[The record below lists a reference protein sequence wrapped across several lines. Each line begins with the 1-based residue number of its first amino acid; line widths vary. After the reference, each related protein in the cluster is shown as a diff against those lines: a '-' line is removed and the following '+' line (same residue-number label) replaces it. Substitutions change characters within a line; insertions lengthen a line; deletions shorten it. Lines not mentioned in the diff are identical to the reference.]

1 MIVALAG
8 GVGGAKLALGLTN
21 VAEPENLLIAV
32 NTGDDFEHLGLHISP
47 DIDSVTYAL
56 AGIENPAT
64 GWGVADETWSFM
76 DMMRRLGGETWF
88 KLGDRDLATHV
99 ERTRQLAAGIS
110 LSEVTN
116 SLRCALGI
124 RHAVLPVTDDPLR
137 TVVLSDGARISFQHY
152 FVKQRCEPKV
162 DGLDYEG
169 ASAAQPLPQLLAALK
184 VPNLDGVILC
194 PSNPFLSIGP
204 MLAMPELSNALR
216 ESPRPVL
223 AVSPIIGDSAVK
235 GPAAKI
241 MRELGHQ
248 PSCFAVAQYY
258 RGLVNLLMID
268 RSDADHAPAI
278 RKLGMEPIMTDI
290 LMRDL
295 NDRRRLAAE
304 CYAVLRGR

>member
-76 DMMRRLGGETWF
+76 DMMQRLGGETWF

-137 TVVLSDGARISFQHY
+137 TVVLSDGARITFQHY